1 MKPVINHFPIKEA
14 IKLTPMVVQIM
25 SPHIQK
31 SWAYELGSFLT
42 KETCHPIRGRREPV
56 ENLSDFAKQ
65 WKDVLVK
72 LTMSHTKEGID
83 RADYRMDD
91 LFGGLIT
98 MPVKQVREF
107 YDLLLA
113 ELKGDEN
120 VPYFI
125 WKTIEAWKETAVGV
139 SQETEAKMLQA
150 ELAGE
155 LASMLEPDL
164 KPQLKQALS
173 DSLKWK
179 SPEVLE
185 KIRGVVT
192 AGSKPSLK
200 GRESCLFLE
209 VRGEEYM
216 L

>member
-1 MKPVINHFPIKEA
+1 METIKEA
-14 IKLTPMVVQIM
+14 VKLTPMVVQIM
-25 SPHIQK
+25 RPHIQDDK
-31 SWAYELGSFLT
+31 AYELGRLLT
-42 KETCHPIRGRREPV
+42 SRTCHPTRKRRKPV
-56 ENLSDFAKQ
+56 DNLKDFAEQ
-65 WKDVLVK
+65 WKEVLVK

-83 RADYRMDD
+83 QADYKMDD
-91 LFGGLIT
+91 LFNGLIA
-98 MPVKQVREF
+98 MPVEQVRGF
-107 YDLLLA
+107 YDLLLV
-113 ELKGDEN
+113 ELKSDEN

-125 WKTIEAWKETAVGV
+125 WKTIEAWKEKAVGV

-155 LASMLEPDL
+155 LANILEPDL
-164 KPQLKQALS
+164 KPQLKQALA

-185 KIRGVVT
+185 KIRGAVST
-192 AGSKPSLK
+192 GSRPSLR

-209 VRGEEYM
+209 VGGEEFM

>member
-1 MKPVINHFPIKEA
+1 MQTIKEA
-14 IKLTPMVVQIM
+14 VRLTPVVVQIM
-25 SPHIQK
+25 RPHIQGCK
-31 SWAYELGSFLT
+31 AYELGSALT
-42 KETCHPIRGRREPV
+42 YQTCHPTRKRRKPV
-56 ENLSDFAKQ
+56 DNFTDFAKQ
-65 WKDVLVK
+65 WKEVLVK
-72 LTMSHTKEGID
+72 LSMSHTKEDID
-83 RADYRMDD
+83 RADYKMDD
-91 LFGGLIT
+91 LFNGLMA

-113 ELKGDEN
+113 ELKSDEN

-125 WKTIEAWKETAVGV
+125 WKTIEAWKEKAVGV

-155 LASMLEPDL
+155 LANILEPDL
-164 KPQLKQALS
+164 KPQLKQALA

-185 KIRGVVT
+185 KIRGAVST
-192 AGSKPSLK
+192 GNRPSLK

-209 VRGEEYM
+209 VGEEEFM

>member
-1 MKPVINHFPIKEA
+1 MSTVKEA
-14 IKLTPMVVQIM
+14 VIMTPVVIGILR
-25 SPHIQK
+25 PHIQHDK
-31 SWAYELGSFLT
+31 AYKLGSLLT
-42 KETCHPIRGRREPV
+42 NETCHPSRKRRKPV
-56 ENLSDFAKQ
+56 ENLKEFAKL

-72 LTMSHTKEGID
+72 LSMSHTKEGID
-83 RADYRMDD
+83 QADYQTED
-91 LFGGLIT
+91 LFNGLIA

-107 YDLLLA
+107 YDLLLT
-113 ELKGDEN
+113 ELKEDEN

-125 WKTIEAWKETAVGV
+125 WKIVECWKEQGVGV

-155 LASMLEPDL
+155 LAAILEPTL
-164 KPQLKQALS
+164 KPQLRQALA

-179 SPEVLE
+179 PVKVLE
-185 KIRGVVT
+185 KIQNAVE
-192 AGSKPSLK
+192 AGHKPGFK

-209 VRGEEYM
+209 VAGDEIM

>member
-1 MKPVINHFPIKEA
+1 MQTIKEA
-14 IKLTPMVVQIM
+14 VRITPIVVQIM
-25 SPHIQK
+25 RPHIQDCK
-31 SWAYELGSFLT
+31 AYELGRLLT
-42 KETCHPIRGRREPV
+42 KRTCHPTRERRKPV
-56 ENLSDFAKQ
+56 DNLSDFAAR
-65 WKDVLVK
+65 WKEVLVK

-83 RADYRMDD
+83 RADYKMDD
-91 LFGGLIT
+91 LFNGLIA

-113 ELKGDEN
+113 ELKSDEN

-125 WKTIEAWKETAVGV
+125 WKTIETWKETAVGV

-155 LASMLEPDL
+155 LANMLEPDL
-164 KPQLKQALS
+164 KPQLKQALA

-185 KIRGVVT
+185 KIHGVVST
-192 AGSKPSLK
+192 GSRPSLR

-209 VRGEEYM
+209 VGGEEFM

>member
-1 MKPVINHFPIKEA
+1 METVKEA
-14 IKLTPMVVQIM
+14 VMLTPMVVQIM
-25 SPHIQK
+25 RPHIQDDG
-31 SWAYELGSFLT
+31 AYVLGRYLT
-42 KETCHPIRGRREPV
+42 GQTCHPTRQRRKPV
-56 ENLSDFAKQ
+56 ENLEEFAKQ
-65 WKDVLVK
+65 WKEVLVR

-83 RADYRMDD
+83 QADYKMDD
-91 LFGGLIT
+91 LFNGLIA
-98 MPVKQVREF
+98 MPVKQVRQF

-113 ELKGDEN
+113 ELKSDEG

-125 WKTIEAWKETAVGV
+125 WRTVEGWKEKAVGV

-155 LASMLEPDL
+155 VANMLEPAL
-164 KPQLKQALS
+164 KPQLRQALA

-179 SPEVLE
+179 TPEVLE
-185 KIRGVVT
+185 KIRGAVGT
-192 AGSKPSLK
+192 GSKPSLR

-209 VRGEEYM
+209 VGGDEFM

>member
-1 MKPVINHFPIKEA
+1 MESIKEA
-14 IKLTPMVVQIM
+14 VRLTPMVVQIM
-25 SPHIQK
+25 RPHIQDDG
-31 SWAYELGSFLT
+31 AYMLGRFLT
-42 KETCHPIRGRREPV
+42 GQTCHPTRRRRKPV
-56 ENLSDFAKQ
+56 DDLKKFAKQ
-65 WKDVLVK
+65 WKEVMVK
-72 LTMSHTKEGID
+72 LAMSHTKEGID
-83 RADYRMDD
+83 QADYKMDD
-91 LFGGLIT
+91 LFNGLIA

-113 ELKGDEN
+113 ELKSDEN

-125 WKTIEAWKETAVGV
+125 WKTIEAWKEKAVGV

-155 LASMLEPDL
+155 LANILEPDL
-164 KPQLKQALS
+164 KPQLKQALA

-185 KIRGVVT
+185 KIRGVVST
-192 AGSKPSLK
+192 GSRPSLR

-209 VRGEEYM
+209 VGGQEFM

>member
-1 MKPVINHFPIKEA
+1 METIKEA
-14 IKLTPMVVQIM
+14 VRLTPMVVQIM
-25 SPHIQK
+25 RPHIQDDK
-31 SWAYELGSFLT
+31 AYVLGCHLT
-42 KETCHPIRGRREPV
+42 YQTYHPTRKRRKPMD
-56 ENLSDFAKQ
+56 NLRDFARQ
-65 WKDVLVK
+65 WKEVLVM

-83 RADYRMDD
+83 QADYKMDD
-91 LFGGLIT
+91 LFNGLIA

-113 ELKGDEN
+113 ELKSDEN

-125 WKTIEAWKETAVGV
+125 WKTIEAWKEKVVGV

-155 LASMLEPDL
+155 LANILEPDL
-164 KPQLKQALS
+164 KPQLKQALA

-192 AGSKPSLK
+192 TGSRPSLR

-209 VRGEEYM
+209 VGGEEFM

>member
-1 MKPVINHFPIKEA
+1 METIKEA
-14 IKLTPMVVQIM
+14 VRLTPMVVQIM
-25 SPHIQK
+25 RPHIQNDRAHK
-31 SWAYELGSFLT
+31 LGCHLT
-42 KETCHPIRGRREPV
+42 YQTCHPTRKRRKLV
-56 ENLSDFAKQ
+56 DNLRDFARQ
-65 WKDVLVK
+65 WKEVLVK

-83 RADYRMDD
+83 QADYKMDD
-91 LFGGLIT
+91 LFNGLIA

-107 YDLLLA
+107 YDLLLV
-113 ELKGDEN
+113 ELKNDEN

-125 WKTIEAWKETAVGV
+125 WKTIEAWKEKAVGV
-139 SQETEAKMLQA
+139 SQKTEAKMLQA

-155 LASMLEPDL
+155 LANMLEPDL
-164 KPQLKQALS
+164 KPQLKQALA

-185 KIRGVVT
+185 KIRGVVST
-192 AGSKPSLK
+192 GSRPSLR

-209 VRGEEYM
+209 VGGEEFM

>member
-1 MKPVINHFPIKEA
+1 MQTIKETVR
-14 IKLTPMVVQIM
+14 LTLAVVQIM
-25 SPHIQK
+25 RPHLQNCK
-31 SWAYELGSFLT
+31 GYELGRFLT
-42 KETCHPIRGRREPV
+42 NRTCHPTRERRKPV
-56 ENLSDFAKQ
+56 DNLSDFATQ
-65 WKDVLVK
+65 WKEVLVK

-83 RADYRMDD
+83 QADYKMDD
-91 LFGGLIT
+91 LFNGLIA

-113 ELKGDEN
+113 ELKSDEN

-125 WKTIEAWKETAVGV
+125 WRTIEAWKEKAVGV

-155 LASMLEPDL
+155 LANILEPDL
-164 KPQLKQALS
+164 KPQLKQALA

-185 KIRGVVT
+185 KIRGAVST
-192 AGSKPSLK
+192 GNRPSLK

-209 VRGEEYM
+209 VGEEEFM

>member
-1 MKPVINHFPIKEA
+1 MQTIKDA
-14 IKLTPMVVQIM
+14 VRLTPVVVQIM
-25 SPHIQK
+25 RPHIQDPE
-31 SWAYELGSFLT
+31 AYVYVLGCYLT
-42 KETCHPIRGRREPV
+42 EQTCHPTRKRRKPV
-56 ENLSDFAKQ
+56 DNLSDFAKQ
-65 WKDVLVK
+65 WKEVMVK

-83 RADYRMDD
+83 QADYKMDD
-91 LFGGLIT
+91 LFNGLIA

-113 ELKGDEN
+113 ELKSDEN

-125 WKTIEAWKETAVGV
+125 WKTIEAWKEKAVGV

-155 LASMLEPDL
+155 LAHILEPDL
-164 KPQLKQALS
+164 KPQLKQALA

-185 KIRGVVT
+185 KIRGAVST
-192 AGSKPSLK
+192 GNRPSLR

-209 VRGEEYM
+209 VDGNEYM

>member
-1 MKPVINHFPIKEA
+1 METIKEA
-14 IKLTPMVVQIM
+14 VRLTPLVVQIM
-25 SPHIQK
+25 RPHIQDCK
-31 SWAYELGSFLT
+31 AYELGRLLT
-42 KETCHPIRGRREPV
+42 KRTCHPTRERRKLV
-56 ENLSDFAKQ
+56 DNLSDFAAQ
-65 WKDVLVK
+65 WKEVLVK

-83 RADYRMDD
+83 QADYKMDD
-91 LFGGLIT
+91 LFNGLIA
-98 MPVKQVREF
+98 MPVKQVRKF

-113 ELKGDEN
+113 ELKSDEN

-125 WKTIEAWKETAVGV
+125 WKTIETWKETAVGV

-155 LASMLEPDL
+155 LANILEPDL
-164 KPQLKQALS
+164 KPQLKQALA

-185 KIRGVVT
+185 KIRGVVN
-192 AGSKPSLK
+192 AGSRPSLR

-209 VRGEEYM
+209 VDGKEYM

>member
-1 MKPVINHFPIKEA
+1 MQTIKETVR
-14 IKLTPMVVQIM
+14 LTPMVIQIM
-25 SPHIQK
+25 RPHIQDNH
-31 SWAYELGSFLT
+31 AYELGRLLT
-42 KETCHPIRGRREPV
+42 KLTCHPNRERRKPV
-56 ENLSDFAKQ
+56 DNLRDFAQQ
-65 WKDVLVK
+65 WKEVLVK

-83 RADYRMDD
+83 QADYKMDD
-91 LFGGLIT
+91 LFNGLIA

-113 ELKGDEN
+113 ELKSDEN

-125 WKTIEAWKETAVGV
+125 WKTIEAWKEKAVGV
-139 SQETEAKMLQA
+139 SQETEARMLQA

-155 LASMLEPDL
+155 LANILEPDL
-164 KPQLKQALS
+164 KPQLKQALA

-185 KIRGVVT
+185 KIHGVVST
-192 AGSKPSLK
+192 GSRPSLR

-209 VRGEEYM
+209 VGGEEFM

>member
-1 MKPVINHFPIKEA
+1 METIKEA
-14 IKLTPMVVQIM
+14 VRLTPMVVQIM
-25 SPHIQK
+25 RPHIQDDK
-31 SWAYELGSFLT
+31 AYVLGRYLT
-42 KETCHPIRGRREPV
+42 GQTSHPTRKRRKPV
-56 ENLSDFAKQ
+56 DNLRDFARQ
-65 WKDVLVK
+65 WKEVLVK

-83 RADYRMDD
+83 QADYKMDD
-91 LFGGLIT
+91 LFNGLIA
-98 MPVKQVREF
+98 MPIKQVREF

-113 ELKGDEN
+113 ELKSDEN

-125 WKTIEAWKETAVGV
+125 WKTIEAWKEKAVGV

-155 LASMLEPDL
+155 LANILEPDL
-164 KPQLKQALS
+164 KPQLKQALA

-185 KIRGVVT
+185 KIRGVVST
-192 AGSKPSLK
+192 GNRPSLR

-209 VRGEEYM
+209 VGGQEFM

>member
-1 MKPVINHFPIKEA
+1 VD
-14 IKLTPMVVQIM
+14 
-25 SPHIQK
+25 
-31 SWAYELGSFLT
+31 
-42 KETCHPIRGRREPV
+42 
-56 ENLSDFAKQ
+56 NLSDFAAQ
-65 WKDVLVK
+65 WKEVLVK

-83 RADYRMDD
+83 QADYKMDD
-91 LFGGLIT
+91 FFNGLIA

-107 YDLLLA
+107 YDLLVA
-113 ELKGDEN
+113 ELKSDEN

-125 WKTIEAWKETAVGV
+125 WKTIEAWKEKAVGV

-155 LASMLEPDL
+155 LANILEPHL
-164 KPQLKQALS
+164 KPQLKQALA

-185 KIRGVVT
+185 KIRGVVST
-192 AGSKPSLK
+192 GSRPSLR

-209 VRGEEYM
+209 VDGKEYM

>member
-1 MKPVINHFPIKEA
+1 MQTIKEA
-14 IKLTPMVVQIM
+14 VRLTPVVVQIM
-25 SPHIQK
+25 RPHIQDDG
-31 SWAYELGSFLT
+31 AYVLGHFLT
-42 KETCHPIRGRREPV
+42 GQTCHPTRRRRKPV
-56 ENLSDFAKQ
+56 EDLKEFARQ
-65 WKDVLVK
+65 WKEVMVK

-83 RADYRMDD
+83 QADYKMDD
-91 LFGGLIT
+91 LFNGLID

-107 YDLLLA
+107 YDLLLD
-113 ELKGDEN
+113 ELKSDEN

-125 WKTIEAWKETAVGV
+125 WKTIETWKETAVGV

-155 LASMLEPDL
+155 LANMLEPDL
-164 KPQLKQALS
+164 KPQLKQALA

-185 KIRGVVT
+185 KIRGVVST
-192 AGSKPSLK
+192 GSRPSLR

-209 VRGEEYM
+209 VDGKEYM

>member
-1 MKPVINHFPIKEA
+1 METIKEA
-14 IKLTPMVVQIM
+14 VRLTPVLVQIM
-25 SPHIQK
+25 RPYIQDNK
-31 SWAYELGSFLT
+31 AYVLGRYLT
-42 KETCHPIRGRREPV
+42 GQTCHPTRKRRKPV
-56 ENLSDFAKQ
+56 DNLMDFAKQ
-65 WKDVLVK
+65 WKEVLVK

-83 RADYRMDD
+83 QADYKMDD
-91 LFGGLIT
+91 LFNGLIA
-98 MPVKQVREF
+98 MPVKQVRGF

-113 ELKGDEN
+113 ELKSDEN

-125 WKTIEAWKETAVGV
+125 WKTIEAWKEKAVGV

-155 LASMLEPDL
+155 LANILEPDL
-164 KPQLKQALS
+164 KPQLKQALA

-185 KIRGVVT
+185 KIRGVVST
-192 AGSKPSLK
+192 GNRPSLR

-209 VRGEEYM
+209 VGGEEFM